1 MIDLTLFSIHWHL
14 LLGLVI
20 GANIGLMIFGL
31 FSNSGRTELEMQLA
45 SRRKR
50 IDEQAEIIFK
60 MRKELIEAKGAA
72 SSEEFRADA
81 LQKMK
86 DELQES
92 YNQLEKDYSELVQD
106 YKKLYIQ
113 LDSLKA
119 SEARKFRN
127 PKEIIKQMITNY
139 QSNILLDSEEEES
152 NDCDNCEGTGEVIAR
167 ERIHSRIID
176 VPYKTC
182 AECHG
187 TGIK

>member
-31 FSNSGRTELEMQLA
+31 VSNSGRTKLKMQLA
-45 SRRKR
+45 SGRKR

-86 DELQES
+86 NELQES

-113 LDSLKA
+113 LDALKA
-119 SEARKFRN
+119 SEARKFRD
-127 PKEIIKQMITNY
+127 PKEIIEQMITNY
-139 QSNILLDSEEEES
+139 QSNILLDSDDEPIA
-152 NDCDNCEGTGEVIAR
+152 CDNCEGTGEVIAR

-176 VPYKTC
+176 IPYKKC
-182 AECHG
+182 LECNG